1 MLSSNPIA
9 RYLIIN
15 ISRKNLSKFYMFFHG
30 DEKKLLRA
38 LILVGY
44 VQTYQS
50 LQDLPE
56 VVLGDMRFTCSL
68 RYKSLVI

>member
-15 ISRKNLSKFYMFFHG
+15 ISRKNLSKFYVFHG